1 MSVIC
6 RVSTVY
12 IIRFYNIWKSWFK
25 YLEVAIYEYYLVVN
39 PFTHT

>member
-12 IIRFYNIWKSWFK
+12 IIRLYNIWKSWYK
-25 YLEVAIYEYYLVVN
+25 CLEVAIYEYFLVVD
-39 PFTHT
+39 PFRDT